1 MRATVCTFVLP
12 PSQCRILWEFLE
24 LLRPEFSVFVH
35 QSDPTTQLDSSQSSS
50 TLTQNS
56 SELPHMETDN
66 IKLEE
71 TTDLPFFTLLK
82 LSRRDTN
89 RSFGSGEMKSAK
101 SVLPTFSSSGLTKRV
116 KRSWL
121 LQDLE
126 KSIFYQES
134 LEILSWN

>member
-1 MRATVCTFVLP
+1 MKATVCTFVLP
-12 PSQCRILWEFLE
+12 PSQCRTLWEFLE

-56 SELPHMETDN
+56 SELPHTETDN

-71 TTDLPFFTLLK
+71 TTDLPFFTLLR

-101 SVLPTFSSSGLTKRV
+101 SGLPIFSSSGLTRRV

-121 LQDLE
+121 LQDLK

-134 LEILSWN
+134 PEILS